1 MLLQQKIAGLE
12 KKLTHNG
19 VSTKSGKAPQRLPE
33 EHTNISE
40 NSRLEINLSK
50 YELNHDIAQ
59 SQPTEVDTARMSQSD
74 HITRNNLIVSSNL
87 HSVRSNDHIIQTK
100 KPRRS
105 ESVTVKTI
113 RSNLP
118 RISNDVNRSRK
129 LNSGTKSIRSQLSSH
144 RSVDVDNR
152 VKNTLIKNKNKE
164 LDSSR
169 ETKNSK
175 RYMQPTDSSV
185 KKLNKASSK
194 IFQKVKVP
202 TNYGSR
208 NCLELRNFSKHP
220 FALVMLFQSYKYHRD
235 SMILDPENKVLKLI
249 YYVFAP
255 YILSMLIIMKSY
267 VDNNQKTQ
275 CSNKK
280 GKVIHVKL

>member
-19 VSTKSGKAPQRLPE
+19 VSTKSGRAPQRLPE
-33 EHTNISE
+33 EYTNISE

-50 YELNHDIAQ
+50 YELNQDIAQ
-59 SQPTEVDTARMSQSD
+59 SQPTEVDTARMSQSN
-74 HITRNNLIVSSNL
+74 HMTRNNLIVNSNL
-87 HSVRSNDHIIQTK
+87 HSVRSNDHIIQAK

-105 ESVTVKTI
+105 ESVTVKPI

-129 LNSGTKSIRSQLSSH
+129 LNSGTKSIRSQRSSH
-144 RSVDVDNR
+144 KSIDGDNS
-152 VKNTLIKNKNKE
+152 VKNSLIRNKNKE

-169 ETKNSK
+169 DTKNSK

-194 IFQKVKVP
+194 ISQKVKIP
-202 TNYGSR
+202 ANNASR
-208 NCLELRNFSKHP
+208 N
-220 FALVMLFQSYKYHRD
+220 
-235 SMILDPENKVLKLI
+235 
-249 YYVFAP
+249 
-255 YILSMLIIMKSY
+255 
-267 VDNNQKTQ
+267 
-275 CSNKK
+275 
-280 GKVIHVKL
+280 